1 MIQPHCPLR
10 AGSFFQRTPV
20 SKSSCS
26 NGYEHWG
33 GCVGGES
40 SASLPSAAL
49 QDPQVPGRSRRPGMR
64 TANLR
69 HFTGE

>member
-10 AGSFFQRTPV
+10 TGSFFQRTPV

-26 NGYEHWG
+26 DRYEHWG
-33 GCVGGES
+33 GGRES

-49 QDPQVPGRSRRPGMR
+49 QGSQVPGRSRRPGMG
-64 TANLR
+64 TANL
-69 HFTGE
+69 HHLTGE

>member
-10 AGSFFQRTPV
+10 TGSFFQRTPV

-26 NGYEHWG
+26 DGFEHWG
-33 GCVGGES
+33 GGRES

-49 QDPQVPGRSRRPGMR
+49 QGSRGSWQIQKTWHEDCQSIPFYR
-64 TANLR
+64 
-69 HFTGE
+69 